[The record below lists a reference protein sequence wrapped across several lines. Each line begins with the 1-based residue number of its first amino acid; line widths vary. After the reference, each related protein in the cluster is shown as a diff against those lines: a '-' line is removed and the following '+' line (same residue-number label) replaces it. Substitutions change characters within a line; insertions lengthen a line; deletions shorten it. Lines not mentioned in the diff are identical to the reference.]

1 MTLKLIYFKMRAL
14 AEAPQMLMHYA
25 GIDYEYLMSWDY
37 FGDDW
42 ENVKSQVPFK
52 QLPILIVNDKHQ
64 IAQSISIM
72 RYIEKISRL
81 ELDDPIASAK
91 ADAILQSAQ
100 ELFAPLNPTVNFAV
114 GMDFD
119 SKRESMK
126 PVLLSRYEDLERALI
141 ASGKKFFIDD
151 VPRACEFATFH
162 HLDISKRIASEILEQ
177 FTRLQQFMLD
187 IKEIESVAIYLDAR
201 PDLIDVKVAPKL
213 VIDGV
218 AHPTGTQ
225 KT

>member
-100 ELFAPLNPTVNFAV
+100 ELFAPLNPTVNFPV
-114 GMDFD
+114 GEDFD

-141 ASGKKFFIDD
+141 ASGKKYFIDD

-162 HLDISKRIASEILEQ
+162 HLDISKKIAPEILEQ
-177 FTRLQQFMLD
+177 FTRLQQYVLD
-187 IKEIESVAIYLDAR
+187 IKEIESVANYLDAR
-201 PDLIDVKVAPKL
+201 PELIDVKVAPKL

>member
-25 GIDYEYLMSWDY
+25 GIGYEYLMSWDY

-114 GMDFD
+114 GEDFD

-162 HLDISKRIASEILEQ
+162 HLDISKKIAPEILEQ
-177 FTRLQQFMLD
+177 FTRLQQYVLD
-187 IKEIESVAIYLDAR
+187 IKEIESVANYLDAR

-213 VIDGV
+213 VIDGI

>member
-52 QLPILIVNDKHQ
+52 QLPILIVDDKHQ

-114 GMDFD
+114 GEDFD

-141 ASGKKFFIDD
+141 SNGKKFFIDD

-162 HLDISKRIASEILEQ
+162 HLDISKRIVPEILEQ

>member
-37 FGDDW
+37 FGDNW
-42 ENVKSQVPFK
+42 ENVKSQFPFK

-72 RYIEKISRL
+72 HYIEKISRL
-81 ELDDPIASAK
+81 ELDDPISSAK

-100 ELFAPLNPTVNFAV
+100 ELFAPLNPTANFAV
-114 GMDFD
+114 GEDFD
-119 SKRESMK
+119 LKRESMK
-126 PVLLSRYEDLERALI
+126 PVLLSRYEDFERALI

-162 HLDISKRIASEILEQ
+162 HLDISKRIAPEILEQ
-177 FTRLQQFMLD
+177 FQRLKQFMLD
-187 IKEIESVAIYLDAR
+187 IKEIESVANYLDAR

>member
-114 GMDFD
+114 SEDFD

-162 HLDISKRIASEILEQ
+162 HLDISKRIAPEILEQ

-187 IKEIESVAIYLDAR
+187 IKEIESVANYLDTR

>member
-1 MTLKLIYFKMRAL
+1 
-14 AEAPQMLMHYA
+14 
-25 GIDYEYLMSWDY
+25 MSWDY

-42 ENVKSQVPFK
+42 KKIKSQVPFK

-72 RYIEKISRL
+72 RYIEKISRF

-114 GMDFD
+114 GEDFD

-162 HLDISKRIASEILEQ
+162 HLDISKRIAPEILEQ

>member
-1 MTLKLIYFKMRAL
+1 
-14 AEAPQMLMHYA
+14 
-25 GIDYEYLMSWDY
+25 
-37 FGDDW
+37 
-42 ENVKSQVPFK
+42 
-52 QLPILIVNDKHQ
+52 
-64 IAQSISIM
+64 
-72 RYIEKISRL
+72 
-81 ELDDPIASAK
+81 
-91 ADAILQSAQ
+91 
-100 ELFAPLNPTVNFAV
+100 
-114 GMDFD
+114 
-119 SKRESMK
+119 MK

-162 HLDISKRIASEILEQ
+162 HLDISKRIAPEILEQ

-187 IKEIESVAIYLDAR
+187 INEIESVAIYLDAR

-213 VIDGV
+213 VINGV

>member
-81 ELDDPIASAK
+81 EFDDPIASAK
-91 ADAILQSAQ
+91 ADAILQIAQ
-100 ELFAPLNPTVNFAV
+100 
-114 GMDFD
+114 
-119 SKRESMK
+119 
-126 PVLLSRYEDLERALI
+126 
-141 ASGKKFFIDD
+141 KF
-151 VPRACEFATFH
+151 
-162 HLDISKRIASEILEQ
+162 
-177 FTRLQQFMLD
+177 
-187 IKEIESVAIYLDAR
+187 
-201 PDLIDVKVAPKL
+201 
-213 VIDGV
+213 
-218 AHPTGTQ
+218 
-225 KT
+225 

>member
-72 RYIEKISRL
+72 RYIEKLSRL
-81 ELDDPIASAK
+81 ELEDPIASAK

-114 GMDFD
+114 GEDFD
-119 SKRESMK
+119 SERESMK
-126 PVLLSRYEDLERALI
+126 PALLS
-141 ASGKKFFIDD
+141 
-151 VPRACEFATFH
+151 
-162 HLDISKRIASEILEQ
+162 
-177 FTRLQQFMLD
+177 
-187 IKEIESVAIYLDAR
+187 
-201 PDLIDVKVAPKL
+201 
-213 VIDGV
+213 
-218 AHPTGTQ
+218 
-225 KT
+225 